1 MMPAT
6 RISANLGSLQPMVE
20 SAMKEMANTRV
31 VARLWAKDHTLWKPE
46 PTEIANRLGWLGV
59 AEQMREQ
66 AGPLRAFAQSV
77 RTAGFRHVVLLGM
90 GGSSLGPEVLRCT
103 FGSAQGYPRL
113 WVLDSTVP
121 GAVREVTQSIH
132 PARTLFI
139 LASKSGGT
147 IEVMS
152 LFSYIWNLVM
162 RTRGNTGGAQF
173 IAITDHG
180 TSLVS
185 LAQEHAFRTTFINPS
200 DIGGRYSALSYFRC
214 VPAALLG
221 LDLDRL
227 VGRGVHMARACGPD
241 VAPAL
246 NPGASLGGVMGERW
260 RAGRGEGTL
269 EAAAVIGA
277 L

>member
-1 MMPAT
+1 MPAT

-103 FGSAQGYPRL
+103 FGSAQGSPRL

-147 IEVMS
+147 IEVLS
-152 LFSYIWNLVM
+152 LFSHFWNFVA
-162 RTRGNTGGAQF
+162 RVRGNTGGAQF
-173 IAITDHG
+173 IAITDPNTG
-180 TSLVS
+180 LAS
-185 LAQEHAFRTTFINPS
+185 LAHERESLPARPVR
-200 DIGGRYSALSYFRC
+200 GAKGAGREGR
-214 VPAALLG
+214 
-221 LDLDRL
+221 DLHGDAG
-227 VGRGVHMARACGPD
+227 VGAT
-241 VAPAL
+241 
-246 NPGASLGGVMGERW
+246 
-260 RAGRGEGTL
+260 RAGL
-269 EAAAVIGA
+269 
-277 L
+277 